1 MIIHCANGRAIFYI
15 GVTTTPNLIIRN
27 LFQIKMMSQTVRVK
41 SKWVASSTEY

>member
-27 LFQIKMMSQTVRVK
+27 LFQIKMSQTVRVK
-41 SKWVASSTEY
+41 SKWVASWTEY